1 MHLSTNM
8 SNLLQPKMKN
18 LEAIIKLRLAE
29 LGMQAKD
36 LVKHIGL
43 NDQSALNKIYKR
55 NSAKLETLVK
65 VADFLKI
72 PVSTFYEDSIYND
85 VKVYTKELKY
95 KDLPFISA
103 KARASF
109 IESLNEDIPV
119 IFDTYSIIVT
129 DDKED
134 LTDQIVFQI
143 DGDSMEPFYTQGM
156 LVRAK
161 KIQSN
166 DWVYLSSGVYIVH
179 YAKAFLVVKRIRT
192 NDLQETGF
200 LKLHSDNEQTGGT
213 VSVAMKDLHNIWK
226 IVWIVGSP
234 PR

>member
-1 MHLSTNM
+1 MN
-8 SNLLQPKMKN
+8 N
-18 LEAIIKLRLAE
+18 LEKIIKMRLAE
-29 LGMQAKD
+29 LNMQAKD
-36 LVKHIGL
+36 LVTLGVIK
-43 NDQSALNKIYKR
+43 NQSALNTMYSR
-55 NSAKLETLVK
+55 NSARPETLTK
-65 VADFLKI
+65 IADALKL
-72 PVSTFYEDSIYND
+72 PVSVFYDDSIYND

-95 KDLPFISA
+95 KELPWISA

-109 IESLNEDIPV
+109 INSLNEDMPV
-119 IFDTYSIIVT
+119 VFDTYSVLVT
-129 DDKED
+129 DENED
-134 LTDQIVFQI
+134 MSDQIVFTI

-161 KIQSN
+161 KVQPN
-166 DWVYLSSGVYIVH
+166 DWIYLSSGVYIVH